1 MSEETTDSASAS
13 SRMARPQARST
24 QKKDSAPRGVFRHR
38 SGVWAA
44 RFTCGA
50 GHIHQERVGPLKSDA
65 IRVYHD
71 RRARTFSEPG
81 WCPQAER
88 REARARV
95 EAEQAREKAR
105 ITFRDYA
112 ANYLAW

>member
-38 SGVWAA
+38 SGVWAV

-50 GHIHQERVGPLKSDA
+50 GTCRSKA
-65 IRVYHD
+65 
-71 RRARTFSEPG
+71 ARFSS
-81 WCPQAER
+81 
-88 REARARV
+88 
-95 EAEQAREKAR
+95 
-105 ITFRDYA
+105 T
-112 ANYLAW
+112 LM